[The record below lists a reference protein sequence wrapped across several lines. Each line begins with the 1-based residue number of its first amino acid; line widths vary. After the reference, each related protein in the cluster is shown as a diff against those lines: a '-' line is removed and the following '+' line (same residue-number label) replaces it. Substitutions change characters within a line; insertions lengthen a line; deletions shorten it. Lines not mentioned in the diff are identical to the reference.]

1 MFLDRRSPSFSSW
14 PWLAALAD
22 PGGYSG
28 GAVIPLRLSG
38 AIVYGGTIQG
48 GERKTR
54 TVAGDQ
60 SLIGSIGVL
69 LVATRGKAGPGEVL
83 LKIRGGTEAFL
94 AWSIDPIPK
103 GATVLV
109 IENRGER
116 TVDVSEWADPL
127 DPFPE

>member
-1 MFLDRRSPSFSSW
+1 M
-14 PWLAALAD
+14 
-22 PGGYSG
+22 
-28 GAVIPLRLSG
+28 
-38 AIVYGGTIQG
+38 
-48 GERKTR
+48 
-54 TVAGDQ
+54 AGDQ

-94 AWSIDPIPK
+94 AWSIDPIPQ

-109 IENRGER
+109 IESRGAR

>member
-1 MFLDRRSPSFSSW
+1 
-14 PWLAALAD
+14 
-22 PGGYSG
+22 
-28 GAVIPLRLSG
+28 VC
-38 AIVYGGTIQG
+38 GGTFRG

-83 LKIRGGTEAFL
+83 LKIRGGTEAYL

-109 IENRGER
+109 VESRGTR

>member
-1 MFLDRRSPSFSSW
+1 M
-14 PWLAALAD
+14 
-22 PGGYSG
+22 
-28 GAVIPLRLSG
+28 
-38 AIVYGGTIQG
+38 
-48 GERKTR
+48 
-54 TVAGDQ
+54 AGDQ

-83 LKIRGGTEAFL
+83 LKIRGGTEAYL
-94 AWSIDPIPK
+94 AWSINPIPK

-109 IENRGER
+109 IESRGIR